1 MLLYHSN
8 QRIQPMDQDILRI
21 EDVEVVSKSDHP
33 EDIELRITAIVADMV
48 QTVPAVLYPPD
59 IAEPAQYGSARCIAT
74 VTVYL
79 DNVQWEIAE

>member
-8 QRIQPMDQDILRI
+8 QQLQPMDQDILRI

-48 QTVPAVLYPPD
+48 QTVPAVLYPG
-59 IAEPAQYGSARCIAT
+59 IAEPAQYGPARCIAT

>member
-1 MLLYHSN
+1 
-8 QRIQPMDQDILRI
+8 MDQDILRI

-59 IAEPAQYGSARCIAT
+59 IAEPAQYGPARCVAT
-74 VTVYL
+74 VTVSACL
-79 DNVQWEIAE
+79 DDVQWEIAE